1 MESIIYTNIIC
12 RYGLY
17 ILYSG
22 FAIYSIYILIKLIK
36 GLKPDINKI
45 NEENKS
51 LKELIYAYCFIFTL
65 TIIPIAGWIFMSSI
79 HIPALPSILSK
90 EFTTVECISE
100 YGEPKDQGGRL
111 FFAGGRLVCHDKNNK
126 EIRINY
132 FDNIELGEGHKLV
145 IKYFKYINIGYIDS
159 IDGQDI

>member
-1 MESIIYTNIIC
+1 MESIVYTNIIC

-22 FAIYSIYILIKLIK
+22 FAILILINFIKACIPIKKDINNLIK
-36 GLKPDINKI
+36 KNVAISKI
-45 NEENKS
+45 
-51 LKELIYAYCFIFTL
+51 IAFYAFGTIFIL
-65 TIIPIAGWIFMSSI
+65 TPVFGWVYLSIFN
-79 HIPALPSILSK
+79 IPALPSVLSK
-90 EFTTVECISE
+90 EFTTIECISE

>member
-1 MESIIYTNIIC
+1 MESVIYTNVIC

-22 FAIYSIYILIKLIK
+22 FAICLIYFFIKTINAMIIDFKNTKKANEPLK
-36 GLKPDINKI
+36 GLT
-45 NEENKS
+45 
-51 LKELIYAYCFIFTL
+51 LAYCFIFTL
-65 TIIPIAGWIFMSSI
+65 IIIPIAGWIFMSSI